1 MDSFKDDDT
10 KKILILCANNKSY
23 ESQRW
28 KNICKDFIDTEN
40 YIPYFLG
47 MDITQDLP
55 YKINS
60 EFSQSK
66 FEDNFFDCILS
77 EHCPQFMFNIDNINK
92 ISNILKFEGLF
103 ITPNYPNF
111 YNDKF
116 IQSEKTSSCY
126 IILKKIN

>member
-1 MDSFKDDDT
+1 MEYIFDELDNNINYF
-10 KKILILCANNKSY
+10 ILHKEK
-23 ESQRW
+23 ESG
-28 KNICKDFIDTEN
+28 IYIDFIDTEN

-126 IILKKIN
+126 IICYVC